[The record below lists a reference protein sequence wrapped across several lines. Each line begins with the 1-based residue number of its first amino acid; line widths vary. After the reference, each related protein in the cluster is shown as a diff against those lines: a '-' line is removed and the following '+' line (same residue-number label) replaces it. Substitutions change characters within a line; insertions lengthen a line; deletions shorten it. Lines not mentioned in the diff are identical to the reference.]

1 MSMPATTPVRDVMT
15 SDVATLRPDQPIA
28 EAADALAAGRFGAMP
43 VVDADGRFVGLL
55 RDEDLIAS
63 EARVHV
69 PTYLMLLGTSVPV
82 PGSMRRF
89 EHELHKFAGSTVAE
103 VMDEE
108 PRTVTSDATLEDVAT
123 IIHEHGVNSIP
134 VVDPS
139 RKVVGVVARADI
151 VRFIARTT

>member
-1 MSMPATTPVRDVMT
+1 MPSTTPIREVMT
-15 SDVATLRPDQPIA
+15 REVATLRPDQPIT
-28 EAADALAAGRFGAMP
+28 EAADALAAGGYGAMP

-82 PGSMRRF
+82 PGTMRRF
-89 EHELHKFAGSTVAE
+89 EHEIHKIAGSTVAE
-103 VMDEE
+103 VMDD
-108 PRTVTSDATLEDVAT
+108 PLTVSSDATLEDVAT
-123 IIHEHGVNSIP
+123 LMHEREITHVP
-134 VVDPS
+134 VVDDG
-139 RKVVGVVARADI
+139 RVVGIVARSDI

>member
-1 MSMPATTPVRDVMT
+1 MPSTTLVRDVMT
-15 SDVATLRPDQPIA
+15 RDVATLRPDQPIA
-28 EAADALAAGRFGAMP
+28 EAADALAAAGHGAMP
-43 VVDADGRFVGLL
+43 VVDADGMFVGLL

-69 PTYLMLLGTSVPV
+69 PTYLMLLGTSIPV

-103 VMDEE
+103 VMDEQ
-108 PRTVTSDATLEDVAT
+108 PHTVTSDATLEDVAT
-123 IIHEHGVNSIP
+123 LMHEGDVTHVP
-134 VVDPS
+134 VVDDG
-139 RKVVGVVARADI
+139 RVVGLVARADI

>member
-1 MSMPATTPVRDVMT
+1 MPGTTRVRDVMT
-15 SDVATLRPDQPIA
+15 SDVATLRPDLPIA
-28 EAADALAAGRFGAMP
+28 EAADALAAAGYGAMP

-103 VMDEE
+103 VMDDN
-108 PRTVTSDATLEDVAT
+108 PKTVASDATLQDVAT
-123 IIHEHGVNSIP
+123 LMHEGDVTHVP
-134 VVDPS
+134 VVDDG
-139 RKVVGVVARADI
+139 RLLGLVARSDI